1 MDSKTTSPGKFAVNY
16 GVILGL
22 ILVVIYALMY
32 ATNML
37 IEGVQWPMVLY
48 YIIFPA
54 YLIYA
59 ISQFK
64 KANNNFLTLSEALKV
79 GVAAAV
85 ISGLV
90 YAVFSLML
98 FYVIDTE
105 LMDKMME
112 VTREKLYENPNMTSE
127 MVENSMAMMEKF
139 SGPLFGS
146 AVWIALSALFGLI
159 YSLIGGMVM
168 KKESQE

>member
-90 YAVFSLML
+90 YAVFSLIL